1 MGHTNHLFEEK
12 KWEQK
17 TAMEFTD
24 SELKILRLAM
34 DIFSANTKY
43 LTNYVD
49 IPAQEIFDLADR
61 MHKA

>member
-1 MGHTNHLFEEK
+1 MESKVTIELT
-12 KWEQK
+12 EQ
-17 TAMEFTD
+17 
-24 SELKILRLAM
+24 ELKILRLAM

-61 MHKA
+61 LHKESA